1 MKKCLIG
8 LGILTAWVGV
18 SVMPVLAV
26 DPLPPEIEK
35 ASLEKKAAYWQKTSR
50 ESGEQR
56 AKVAQQRYD
65 AALVY
70 KRALLSQAEA
80 RLQRV
85 EAQLEGPS
93 SGASEAPVSAPES
106 PSVGLYL
113 MLAVAL
119 GGGVFVMHRQMKEAE
134 QAA

>member
-1 MKKCLIG
+1 MQKFL
-8 LGILTAWVGV
+8 VGV
-18 SVMPVLAV
+18 GVFVMCIASGRLLAV

-50 ESGEQR
+50 DSGEQR

-70 KRALLSQAEA
+70 KRALLSQAEE

-85 EAQLEGPS
+85 EDQFAAESRPAESGIS
-93 SGASEAPVSAPES
+93 SPES
-106 PSVGLYL
+106 SSPGLYL
-113 MLAVAL
+113 LLALAL
-119 GGGVFVMHRQMKEAE
+119 GGGVYLMHRQMKEAE
-134 QAA
+134 QTA

>member
-1 MKKCLIG
+1 MHKFL
-8 LGILTAWVGV
+8 VGV
-18 SVMPVLAV
+18 SVCVMCISAGRVLAV

-50 ESGEQR
+50 DSGEQR

-70 KRALLSQAEA
+70 KRALLNHAEE

-85 EAQLEGPS
+85 EDRSAAESRPAESGISSSEGS
-93 SGASEAPVSAPES
+93 SP
-106 PSVGLYL
+106 GLYL
-113 MLAVAL
+113 LLALAL
-119 GGGVFVMHRQMKEAE
+119 GGGVYLMHRQMREAE
-134 QAA
+134 QTA

>member
-1 MKKCLIG
+1 MQKIVLGFSVLAVG
-8 LGILTAWVGV
+8 LSGLR
-18 SVMPVLAV
+18 VLAV

-70 KRALLSQAEA
+70 KRALLSRAEE
-80 RLQRV
+80 RLQHV
-85 EAQLEGPS
+85 EAQFETQLTSADATPS
-93 SGASEAPVSAPES
+93 SPEGS
-106 PSVGLYL
+106 STGLYVL
-113 MLAVAL
+113 LAGVL
-119 GGGVFVMHRQMKEAE
+119 GGGGILMHRQMKEAE
-134 QAA
+134 QTA